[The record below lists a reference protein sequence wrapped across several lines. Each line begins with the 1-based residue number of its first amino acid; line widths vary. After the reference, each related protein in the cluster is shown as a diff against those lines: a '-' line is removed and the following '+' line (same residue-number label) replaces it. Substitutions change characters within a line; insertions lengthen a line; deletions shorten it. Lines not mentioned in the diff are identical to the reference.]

1 MTGGP
6 FRIVLFGAVIWA
18 SLPSCTVPDPAL
30 PFLGATRSL
39 PDSLDV
45 GGSHHVRIRRVAL
58 TADERRALEA
68 AERADPPRDS
78 VLAAMRQRSQ
88 VTAPTEP
95 RLWWASGPGA
105 VRWPYAITDAAVR
118 YYLAVGSAFRA
129 GDFRETHGLRMTSTR
144 LRYTATVERQA
155 EVILQ
160 ERGFRDVYV
169 VRLQLGWSEFCGD
182 MCAKSLSAERT
193 VIVSPA
199 GEVLLIDG
207 DGEAVGWVS

>member
-1 MTGGP
+1 MTGRP
-6 FRIVLFGAVIWA
+6 FRIVLFGAVFWA
-18 SLPSCTVPDPAL
+18 SLPSCTVPAPAL
-30 PFLGATRSL
+30 TFLGATQSL

-58 TADERRALEA
+58 TFEERRALEA

-78 VLAAMRQRSQ
+78 VLAAMRHRSQ
-88 VTAPTEP
+88 VSFPTEP
-95 RLWWASGPGA
+95 RLWWASDPGA

-129 GDFRETHGLRMTSTR
+129 GDFRETRGLRMSSTR
-144 LRYTATVERQA
+144 LRYTATVERHA
-155 EVILQ
+155 EVTLQ
-160 ERGFRDVYV
+160 ERTFRDVYV
-169 VRLQLGWSEFCGD
+169 VRLELGWSEFCGNL
-182 MCAKSLSAERT
+182 CAKSLLADRT

-207 DGEAVGWVS
+207 DGKAVGWVS